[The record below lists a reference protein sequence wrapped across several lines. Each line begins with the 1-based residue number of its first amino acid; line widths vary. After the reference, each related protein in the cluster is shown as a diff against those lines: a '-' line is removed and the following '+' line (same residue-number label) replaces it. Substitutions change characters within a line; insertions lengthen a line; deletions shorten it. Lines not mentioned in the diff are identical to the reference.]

1 MPRPEP
7 GASGWTRNLPRPQ
20 RSRGFRG
27 WYKISVDTLRGWFL
41 LAVIGGLAWGGYRAY
56 GLVEER
62 YLEGRVSQ
70 TLREARGLDQAVR
83 AEGGDE
89 TYRREYETATSHLGE
104 ARRHLDAERLQ
115 PALRSAESG
124 RIILASIL
132 RQLHRLES
140 SGEAHF
146 ISVQGRVE
154 YRRGER
160 GEWREA
166 RPRDVL
172 YAGDYVKTGSGT
184 SAEVMAIDGTVY
196 TVRADTVILVGRSSL
211 FGDEG
216 TTERSITLDH
226 GWVDLS
232 TSLARST
239 VTTPGAQARIE
250 PESTAVVAWDERR
263 RVGQFAAYRGK
274 MNVDS
279 DSGQSRQV
287 DRLEHVVQRG
297 QSLSEPSR
305 LPSAPLPIDPADDL
319 EIPLGSADRLVL
331 TWQPVA
337 GAERYALQVARNRL
351 FVHKIIDVDD
361 RSTTQATLGLRGD
374 GTFVWRVAAFTAD
387 GVQGPWS
394 APRRFRVVDT
404 APATVAET
412 PATSEES

>member
-1 MPRPEP
+1 M
-7 GASGWTRNLPRPQ
+7 ARPQ
-20 RSRGFRG
+20 RGRGFRG

-41 LAVIGGLAWGGYRAY
+41 LLVLAGLAWGGYRGY

-62 YLEGRVSQ
+62 YMEGRVSQ
-70 TLREARGLDQAVR
+70 VLREARSLDQAVR

-89 TYRREYETATSHLGE
+89 TYRKEYDSAAEHISE
-104 ARRHLDAERLQ
+104 ARRFLDQERLQ

-124 RIILASIL
+124 RVVLASIL

-146 ISVQGRVE
+146 ITVQGRVE

-160 GEWREA
+160 GDWREA
-166 RPRDVL
+166 RSRDVL
-172 YAGDYVKTGSGT
+172 YAGDYVKTDSGT
-184 SAEVMAIDGTVY
+184 SAEIMAIDGTVY
-196 TVRADTVILVGRSSL
+196 TVRSDTVILVGRSSL

-216 TTERSITLDH
+216 TERSITLDH

-239 VTTPGAQARIE
+239 VTTPGAQARVE
-250 PESTAVVAWDERR
+250 RDSTAVVAWDERR
-263 RVGQFAAYRGK
+263 RLGQFAAYRGS
-274 MNVDS
+274 MDVDG
-279 DSGQSRQV
+279 DNGQTRSVR
-287 DRLEHVVQRG
+287 RLEHVVQRG
-297 QSLSEPSR
+297 RTLSEPSR
-305 LPSAPLPIDPADDL
+305 LPAAPLPIDPTDDL
-319 EIPLGSADRLVL
+319 EIPLDTADRLVL

-337 GAERYALQVARNRL
+337 GAKRYALQVARNRL

-361 RSTTQATLGLRGD
+361 RATTQATLGLRGD

-394 APRRFRVVDT
+394 TPRRFRVVGEPPP
-404 APATVAET
+404 APIAET
-412 PATSEES
+412 PADTETPAQPEES

>member
-1 MPRPEP
+1 MPRPQSP
-7 GASGWTRNLPRPQ
+7 
-20 RSRGFRG
+20 RGFRG

-41 LAVIGGLAWGGYRAY
+41 LAVMAGLAWGGYRAY
-56 GLVEER
+56 GLIEER
-62 YLEGRVSQ
+62 YMEGRVSQ
-70 TLREARGLDQAVR
+70 VLREARGLDQAVR

-89 TYRREYETATSHLGE
+89 TYRREYEAATSHLGE
-104 ARRHLDAERLQ
+104 ARRHLDNVRLQ
-115 PALRSAESG
+115 PALRSGESG
-124 RIILASIL
+124 RVILASIL

-146 ISVQGRVE
+146 ITVQGRVE

-160 GEWREA
+160 GDWREA

-172 YAGDYVKTGSGT
+172 YAGDYVKTDSGT
-184 SAEVMAIDGTVY
+184 SAEIMAIDGTVY
-196 TVRADTVILVGRSSL
+196 TVRSDTVILVGRSSL
-211 FGDEG
+211 FADEG

-250 PESTAVVAWDERR
+250 PDSTAVVTWDERR
-263 RVGQFAAYRGK
+263 RTGQFATYRGS
-274 MNVDS
+274 MSID
-279 DSGQSRQV
+279 GEGGESRSV
-287 DRLEHVVQRG
+287 GRLEHVVQRG
-297 QSLSEPSR
+297 RSLSEPSR
-305 LPSAPLPIDPADDL
+305 LPPAPLPIDPADDL
-319 EIPLGSADRLVL
+319 EIPLSTADRLVL

-337 GAERYALQVARNRL
+337 GARRYALQVARNRL

-361 RSTTQATLGLRGD
+361 RSTTEATLGLRGD

-394 APRRFRVVDT
+394 APRHFRVVGSPPPPVDET
-404 APATVAET
+404 AS
-412 PATSEES
+412 TSEES